1 MDNDDAI
8 SRLAARH
15 GIESHYDD
23 VANRRHDAAPE
34 TFLALLR
41 ACGVEASNAED
52 ARAALAVADAVSEAL
67 PPVMV
72 VRVAEMPVVIAL
84 NAWAASRPLHW
95 ELTLENGGSVSG
107 DTQSTQSTLRL
118 PGQLPCGYHQLK
130 VKTPSGPGGLEA
142 SMTLIVCP
150 RHCYQPAFFGD
161 DARVWGFAVQ
171 LYALR
176 SARNWGI
183 GDFTDLTMLA
193 EFAKAAGAD
202 VIGLNP
208 LHALFADRPERAS
221 PYSPSNRAA
230 LNALYLDVEA
240 VPQFSE
246 SVAARQAVSAP
257 AFQQRLAQLR
267 ATSLVDYANVAV
279 AKHEILEI
287 LYADFRRV
295 HLANDTDQALAFRR
309 FQEDAGPGLRQHG
322 LFESLQ
328 ERFSQEDPTTWGW
341 PAWPSDYASPHAD
354 AVANFA
360 EARRERVE
368 YYEYLQWN
376 AQLQLGA
383 VASRMQALGLVLGL
397 YRDLAVGVDPG
408 GAEAWA
414 YAHLYAKGASVGA
427 PPDEFNPKGQDWGL
441 PPFVPDR
448 LRAAAYAPFVDILRA
463 NMRDAGA
470 LRIDHVMGLMRLF
483 WIPAGTTPGAGAY
496 VRYPLPDLLGILAL
510 ESTRHRCVIVGE
522 ALGTVPKHIL
532 EAMATDRI
540 LSYRPLFFER
550 LRDGEFAPPESY
562 PADSLVTAST
572 HDLPTLAGYWRAVD
586 LDAREALNLFPTP
599 ALRDQQRSDRL
610 DDRLRLLRALE
621 SSGDLPPGVDPEH
634 PPDELDAALV
644 ASIHRFLGRTPA
656 RIFMLQMEDV
666 LGQVEQIN
674 LPSTTED
681 VYPNWRRKLPLAL
694 EEWTGDTR
702 VDAILRAVRDAR

>member
-1 MDNDDAI
+1 MSDDDAI
-8 SRLAARH
+8 IQLAARH
-15 GIESHYDD
+15 GIESHYED
-23 VANRRHDAAPE
+23 VAGQRHDVAPE
-34 TFLALLR
+34 TLLALLR
-41 ACGVEASNAED
+41 ACGVEVSTAD
-52 ARAALAVADAVSEAL
+52 DVRVALAAANAVSEAL
-67 PPVMV
+67 PLVLV
-72 VRVAEMPVVIAL
+72 VRAGEMPAVIAL
-84 NAWAASRPLHW
+84 PAWAASQSLHW
-95 ELTLENGGSVSG
+95 DLTLEHGGSTSG
-107 DTQSTQSTLRL
+107 ETQASHSTLRL
-118 PGQLPCGYHQLK
+118 PGPLPCGYHQLRISSRSE
-130 VKTPSGPGGLEA
+130 PAGLEA
-142 SMTLIVCP
+142 SMTVIVCP
-150 RHCYQPAFFGD
+150 RHCYQPAAFGD
-161 DARVWGFAVQ
+161 DRRVWGFAVQ

-183 GDFTDLTMLA
+183 GDFTDLATLA

-208 LHALFADRPERAS
+208 LHALFADRPGRAS
-221 PYSPSNRAA
+221 PYSPSNRSA
-230 LNALYLDVEA
+230 LNTLYLDVEA

-246 SVAARQAVSAP
+246 SVAAHQAVSAP
-257 AFQQRLAQLR
+257 DFQQRLAQLR
-267 ATSLVDYANVAV
+267 ATPLVDYASVAS

-295 HLANDTDQALAFRR
+295 HLANNSEQALAFRR
-309 FQEDAGPGLRQHG
+309 FQQDAAPGLRQHG

-341 PAWPSDYASPHAD
+341 PAWPSDYASPRTEG
-354 AVANFA
+354 VAIFA

-376 AQLQLGA
+376 AHLQLGA
-383 VASRMQALGLVLGL
+383 VASRMRELGLVIGL

-414 YAHLYAKGASVGA
+414 YAHLYAEGASVGA

-448 LRAAAYAPFVDILRA
+448 LRAATYAPFVDILRA

-483 WIPAGTTPGAGAY
+483 WIPAGSKPGAGAY

-532 EAMATDRI
+532 DAMATDRI

-550 LRDGEFAPPESY
+550 QEDGEFAPPASY
-562 PADSLVTAST
+562 PPDSLVTAST

-599 ALRDQQRSDRL
+599 GLRDQQRSDRL
-610 DDRLRLLRALE
+610 EDRLRLLRALA
-621 SSGDLPPGVDPEH
+621 SSGELPAGVDLEG
-634 PPDELDAALV
+634 PPDGLDTALV
-644 ASIHRFLGRTPA
+644 ASIHHFLGRTPA

-666 LGQVEQIN
+666 LGQVEQVN

-694 EEWTGDTR
+694 EEWTGDAR